1 MAKTI
6 LITGALGGM
15 GRATC
20 ELLMEKGYT
29 VWGLD
34 YVERDIPDG
43 LNFIKADLTD
53 EASVAA
59 AYEKISAKTQS
70 ISAIIHMAGMYDAHS
85 LVEMSEQR
93 FLKMFEV
100 NVFSAYRINRIFL
113 PLLRKGSRILLTSSE
128 LGPLDPLPFT
138 GIYGITKS
146 TLEKYAFSLRT
157 ELALLGIH
165 VTVRRPG
172 AVKTGLLS
180 VSTDA
185 LDKFC
190 TDTELYKYNAKRF
203 RGIVDKVESR
213 NIPPEK
219 IASLAYRALRAKRPR
234 YVYSINRN
242 PLLLLLD
249 ALPARLHVKVIGMI
263 LK

>member
-1 MAKTI
+1 MADTV

-15 GRATC
+15 GRAAC
-20 ELLMEKGYT
+20 KLFLEKGYN

-34 YVERDIPDG
+34 YAENDVPQGI
-43 LNFIKADLTD
+43 NFIKTDLTD

-59 AYEKISAKTQS
+59 AYEKVSRNTESLA
-70 ISAIIHMAGMYDAHS
+70 AIVHLAGMYDAHS
-85 LVEMSEQR
+85 LVEMSEER
-93 FLKMFEV
+93 FLKIFNV
-100 NVFSAYRINRIFL
+100 NVFGAYRVNRIFL
-113 PLLRKGSRILLTSSE
+113 PLLKKGSRILLTSSE

-146 TLEKYAFSLRT
+146 TIEKYAFSLRT

-165 VTVRRPG
+165 VSVLRPG

-180 VSTDA
+180 ISTTA

-190 TDTELYKYNAKRF
+190 AETELYKYNAKRF

-213 NIPPEK
+213 NVPPEK
-219 IASLAYRALRAKRPR
+219 IAVLAHRAVTAKRPR

-242 PLLLLLD
+242 PLLLLLN